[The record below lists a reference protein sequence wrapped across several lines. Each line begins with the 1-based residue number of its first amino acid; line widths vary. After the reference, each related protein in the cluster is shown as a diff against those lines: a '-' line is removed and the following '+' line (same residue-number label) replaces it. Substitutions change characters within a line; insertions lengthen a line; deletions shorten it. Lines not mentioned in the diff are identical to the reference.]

1 MKESD
6 YQLWL
11 YYHYGLLKRELTEEE
26 YKEIRASEF
35 AMHFLIPTKQLL
47 KLCGGY
53 KNLPNIDFVRI
64 SELAKLFKVSWE
76 VMQIKIHTLME
87 LSEEEVNKLVVKQE
101 SFSEKIIK
109 TFKKVKKDN

>member
-1 MKESD
+1 MQECD

-11 YYHYGLLKRELTEEE
+11 SYHYGLLKRELTEEE

-53 KNLPNIDFVRI
+53 KNLPNIDYARI
-64 SELAKLFKVSWE
+64 SELARLFEVSWE
-76 VMQIKIHTLME
+76 VMQIKIDSLMD
-87 LSEEEVNKLVVKQE
+87 LSEEEVNKLVAKQD
-101 SFSEKIIK
+101 SLSKKIIK
-109 TFKKVKKDN
+109 TFKKGNKR